1 MTTSLTLTH
10 DAILIAYAANA
21 VKYRPVA
28 VPAPAKLVIKDT
40 TSASRLWLA
49 RRMAQMIARALP
61 GRKIHITGDAA
72 YAGGELTK
80 LPPGITWTTRLRKD
94 AAPYGL
100 PPARTARRGRPRVK
114 GDKLPALGKLAATAA
129 FAPVT
134 VTRYGK
140 TVTVQ
145 AAVITCLW
153 HPVFGCRRVQV
164 VLIRDTSASGYDL
177 DLLNVFGDF
186 PTLSDPRH
194 ADAYSPLWDAQ
205 LGLWTPKAVAAGLN
219 KRQIDEN
226 VVFNLAA
233 TRPDLLTGV
242 NPATGQP
249 EPYGSDGVDINC
261 AVIGYTATAP
271 TANLAPPAPG
281 SQFPPR

>member
-153 HPVFGCRRVQV
+153 HSVFGSRRVQV

-205 LGLWTPKAVAAGLN
+205 LGLWTPNAVAAGSTSG
-219 KRQIDEN
+219 RS
-226 VVFNLAA
+226 
-233 TRPDLLTGV
+233 TRMWCSTWPPPG
-242 NPATGQP
+242 
-249 EPYGSDGVDINC
+249 
-261 AVIGYTATAP
+261 P
-271 TANLAPPAPG
+271 TC
-281 SQFPPR
+281 